1 MENPTPDTEYA
12 EWEAVL
18 AEIAQPGQIQTVLLL
33 GGMDVGKTTFT
44 RLLVNRWTAG
54 GQRVAV
60 VDADLGQSEI
70 GPPACVGLA
79 FADKP
84 VLALSDL
91 TAQAL
96 AFVGSTSPPGHLL
109 EHAAA
114 VRRLADIASGHA
126 LIVDTS
132 GFLFGSGAR
141 KLNQTEFDLIAPS
154 HVVALQRQNELEGIL
169 APMRRRD
176 GVRIHTLPIP
186 GIIGKKPPA
195 FRSQRRAMRWAAYF
209 QNAQLYTYSFD
220 DIAFVG
226 AWMGSG
232 VPVAPHLL
240 KYCNQTLEPQ
250 TRVYYG
256 ETSDRQ
262 LNLMVSHAVP
272 PDAPQLGLIQQT
284 FRAQGIGL
292 TVAPRLRHLLLGLEG
307 GNGKLLGLGL
317 LEAIDFRRRSLGVLT
332 PVRAPGAARIV
343 RMGSLRVQ
351 PDGTEAGALK
361 PGEL

>member
-1 MENPTPDTEYA
+1 MENPTPDAQYA
-12 EWEAVL
+12 EWEATL
-18 AEIAQPGQIQTVLLL
+18 AEIAQPGYISTVLLL
-33 GGMDVGKTTFT
+33 GGMDMGKTTFT

-54 GQRVAV
+54 GQRVAI

-91 TAQAL
+91 PAQAL

-114 VRRLADIASGHA
+114 VRRLADLAAGHP

-141 KLNQTEFDLIAPS
+141 KLNQTEFDMLSPA
-154 HVVALQRQNELEGIL
+154 HVVALQKQGELEGIL

-186 GIIGKKPPA
+186 AVIGKKPSA
-195 FRSQRRAMRWAAYF
+195 FRAQRRAMRFAAYF
-209 QNAQLYTYSFD
+209 QNASVYTYSFD

-226 AWMGSG
+226 AWLGSG
-232 VPVAPHLL
+232 IPVAPHLL
-240 KYCNQTLEPQ
+240 KYLNQTLEGR

-262 LNLMVSHAVP
+262 LNLMVSHPVP
-272 PDAPQLGLIQQT
+272 PELPQLGLAQQT
-284 FRAQGIGL
+284 FRAQSIGL
-292 TVAPRLRHLLLGLEG
+292 TVAPRLRHLLVGLEG
-307 GNGKLLGLGL
+307 ANGKLLGLGL
-317 LEAIDFRRRSLGVLT
+317 LEAIDFRRRALGVLT